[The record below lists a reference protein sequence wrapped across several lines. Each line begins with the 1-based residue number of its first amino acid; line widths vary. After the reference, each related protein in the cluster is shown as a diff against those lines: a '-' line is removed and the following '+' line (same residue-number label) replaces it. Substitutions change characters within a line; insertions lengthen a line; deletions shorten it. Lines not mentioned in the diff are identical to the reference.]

1 MRKGITQKLDI
12 QKIMNDYI
20 PDEGIWREDD
30 DTVYWLK
37 KAMQHLEPADR
48 VIFLLYCELGSLRLV
63 GKVLGVSH
71 SIIYKNIKRIRQEM
85 YDYIKVN
92 CTECDSVFSGRF
104 IWNN

>member
-1 MRKGITQKLDI
+1 
-12 QKIMNDYI
+12 MNDYI

-37 KAMQHLEPADR
+37 KAMQNLEPADR

-104 IWNN
+104 EWDN